1 VSEDIT
7 PAAQRREWLLAT
19 QSFAYWIDTY
29 GHLYDATART
39 WTPMHLWASQLPVA
53 DALQEHRLVVMLKAR
68 QLGMSWLTVGYALWL
83 MLFRP
88 EATALLFSKRDDE
101 AVHLLNFRLRGMY
114 ERLPD
119 WMRARRE
126 VQSNAHELR
135 LSNGSAALA
144 FPTTGGRSYTATIAV
159 IDEAD
164 HAENLDGLLDAVK
177 PTIDG
182 GGSLVLL
189 STVNKDRPGSP
200 FQRIYRAARQGAND
214 YHPIFLPWRAR
225 PDRDAAWYESVKRDV
240 LARTGA
246 LDALHQEYPAT
257 EIEAL
262 AGRTL
267 DRRFPAAWIE
277 RAGRGIDGQGPRV
290 EDPAALA
297 AGMDGLPGVQV
308 FEAPAARRS
317 YVMGVDPAEG
327 NPHSDESV
335 ACVIDADTGDQVA
348 LLAGRFEPGHFAA
361 YLHAVAEAYAA
372 GVLVERNN
380 HGHAVLLALA
390 EAGMAE
396 AGAACGRAAVLPG
409 LDGRPGWLTAPRS
422 KTLAFNAAAELLS
435 GGSPQIRDAETLQQL
450 MDVRGATLSAA
461 PGGRDDRAMAW
472 VLAVAAARFGEQ
484 ETGEGLSV
492 AIPPVDRFDV
502 RETGGW

>member
-1 VSEDIT
+1 MAS
-7 PAAQRREWLLAT
+7 

-29 GHLYDATART
+29 GRLYDATERA
-39 WTPMHLWASQLPVA
+39 WGPMRLWPSQLPVA

-88 EATALLFSKRDDE
+88 EATALLFSRRDDE
-101 AVHLLNFRLRGMY
+101 AVHLLSFRLRGMY
-114 ERLPD
+114 DRLPD

-159 IDEAD
+159 VDEAD
-164 HAENLDGLLDAVK
+164 HAENLDALLDAVK

-200 FQRIYRAARQGAND
+200 FQRIYRAAQQGAND
-214 YHPIFLPWRAR
+214 YHPVFLPWSAR

-257 EIEAL
+257 ESEAL
-262 AGRTL
+262 AGRSL
-267 DRRFPAAWIE
+267 DRRFPAAWLARTE
-277 RAGRGIDGQGPRV
+277 RNADDRPQPGAGGAGEQLG
-290 EDPAALA
+290 LA
-297 AGMDGLPGVQV
+297 YLPGLQV
-308 FEAPAARRS
+308 FAGPGEGRA

-327 NPHSDESV
+327 NPNSDESV
-335 ACVIDADTGDQVA
+335 ACVIDADTGDQAA
-348 LLAGRFEPGHFAA
+348 LLAGRFEPGSFAT
-361 YLHAVAEAYAA
+361 YLHLVAQAYAA

-390 EAGMAE
+390 EAGA
-396 AGAACGRAAVLPG
+396 AGVLPG

-435 GGSPQIRDAETLQQL
+435 GRAPVIHDAETRQQL
-450 MDVRGATLSAA
+450 LDIRGATLSAP

-472 VLAVAAARFGEQ
+472 VLAVAAARYGQ
-484 ETGEGLSV
+484 PAPGEGLSV
-492 AIPPVDRFDV
+492 AIPPVERFDA